1 MRVKYSPF
9 VKEKFEKLMDMV
21 EKDGAPMEDKIL
33 LGGLYEELGDKI
45 IDVFNKVEGQLSDS
59 IPAYQQLRKDPRTY
73 DFSSSPK
80 IVEDVLS
87 KWNITVNDEGRLI
100 FTESPFAD
108 TGEMTIIQRA
118 YDIVKRLSFEEQ
130 NANDFLNKKS
140 QLKTFLNKYQN
151 QQDKT
156 VFKLLSQI
164 NHAIF
169 VEEGHKLIPHL
180 AEIDAIRS
188 KTLNNI
194 NDLKKGRVYKQ

>member
-1 MRVKYSPF
+1 
-9 VKEKFEKLMDMV
+9 
-21 EKDGAPMEDKIL
+21 
-33 LGGLYEELGDKI
+33 
-45 IDVFNKVEGQLSDS
+45 
-59 IPAYQQLRKDPRTY
+59 
-73 DFSSSPK
+73 
-80 IVEDVLS
+80 
-87 KWNITVNDEGRLI
+87 
-100 FTESPFAD
+100 
-108 TGEMTIIQRA
+108 MTILQRA
-118 YDIVKRLSFEEQ
+118 YDIVKRLSLEEQ

-188 KTLNNI
+188 KNLNNI
-194 NDLKKGRVYKQ
+194 NELKKGRVYKQGDEKGQLRNNFYSIVKNLTGENRKKMLQRMEEFYP